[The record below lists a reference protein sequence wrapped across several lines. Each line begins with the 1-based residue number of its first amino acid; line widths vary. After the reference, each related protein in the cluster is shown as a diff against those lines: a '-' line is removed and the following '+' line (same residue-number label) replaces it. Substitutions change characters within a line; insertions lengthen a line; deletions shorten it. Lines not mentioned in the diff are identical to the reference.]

1 MSPPGDAHPAT
12 LAVRRTIGAQK
23 RSVFRRALRWIVPLV
38 LLAAA
43 VFAFRAL
50 RARAANRGPTFV
62 SEPARRA
69 DVQVT
74 VTATGTLEAVTT
86 VEVGAEVTG
95 RILELKAGEND
106 RVKKG
111 QVLAVID
118 PEQLQAAVAQA
129 AAQVASAEATILQA
143 KATVTES
150 GLALERAKKLR
161 EQGLLGQSDLDTAT
175 ATKQRADANLASAAA
190 GASLARAALKSA
202 KSRLDKA
209 TIYSPID
216 GVVLARLVEL
226 GQTVTAGFT
235 TPVLFRLAEDL
246 TRMQVKAAIDE
257 ADVGR
262 VRAGEEASFTVEAY
276 PERKFP
282 SSVKSLG
289 NDPKTSSNVVTYQ
302 AILVVDN
309 SEKLLRPG
317 MTCNATIVAD
327 TKKDVLVVPNA
338 ALRFTPP
345 AQSQGPPEKK
355 AATVG
360 EPKKHVWVLDP
371 ATPRPVPRAIEVKTG
386 ATDGLVTEIVSGEI
400 KPGTEVLVD
409 VKEQP

>member
-1 MSPPGDAHPAT
+1 MSQPDQAHPAT
-12 LAVRRTIGAQK
+12 VAVRRTIGAHK
-23 RSVFRRALRWIVPLV
+23 KSIWGRVVRWGIVVLVIVGCIVGLRAM
-38 LLAAA
+38 
-43 VFAFRAL
+43 
-50 RARAANRGPTFV
+50 RARAANRGPTFL
-62 SEPARRA
+62 SEPAHKA
-69 DVQVT
+69 DVLVT

-106 RVKKG
+106 KVKKG
-111 QVLAVID
+111 QILAVID

-129 AAQVASAEATILQA
+129 AAQVASADASILQA
-143 KATVTES
+143 KATVTEA
-150 GLALERAKKLR
+150 GLNLERAKKLR
-161 EQGLLGQSDLDTAT
+161 EQGLLGQSDLDTAV
-175 ATKQRADANLASAAA
+175 ASKARADANLASAVA
-190 GASLARAALKSA
+190 GSSLARAGLKQA

-257 ADVGR
+257 ADVGH
-262 VRAGEEASFTVEAY
+262 VHAGEQATFTVEAF

-282 SSVKSLG
+282 SSVQSLG

-309 SEKLLRPG
+309 GEKLLRPG
-317 MTCNATIVAD
+317 MTCNATIVAE

-345 AQSQGPPEKK
+345 AQGPQEDKK
-355 AATVG
+355 KATVG
-360 EPKKHVWVLDP
+360 EPKKHVYVLEGK
-371 ATPRPVPRAIEVKTG
+371 TPKAIEVKTG
-386 ATDGLVTEIVSGEI
+386 ASDGFVTEVFSDAI
-400 KPGTEVLVD
+400 KPGTEVIVD

>member
-1 MSPPGDAHPAT
+1 MSQPEQTHPST
-12 LAVRRTIGAQK
+12 EAVKRTIGAHK
-23 RSVFRRALRWIVPLV
+23 RSPFGRVMRWIVALLF
-38 LLAAA
+38 LLAVFGA
-43 VFAFRAL
+43 VRFL
-50 RARAANRGPTFV
+50 RARAAGKGPTFI
-62 SEPARRA
+62 SEPARKA

-95 RILELKAGEND
+95 RILQLKAAEND
-106 RVKKG
+106 KVKKG
-111 QVLAVID
+111 QILAVID

-129 AAQVASAEATILQA
+129 SAQVASADASILQA

-150 GLALERAKKLR
+150 GLNLERAKKLR
-161 EQGLLGQSDLDTAT
+161 EQGLLGQGDLDA
-175 ATKQRADANLASAAA
+175 AVASKQRADANLASAVA
-190 GASLARAALKSA
+190 GSSLARAALKSA

-282 SSVKSLG
+282 SSVQSLG

-302 AILVVDN
+302 AILAVDN
-309 SEKLLRPG
+309 GEKLLRPG
-317 MTCNATIVAD
+317 MTCNATIVSD
-327 TKKDVLVVPNA
+327 TKKDALVVPNA

-345 AQSQGPPEKK
+345 TQGPPSQEKK

-360 EPKKHVWVLDP
+360 EPKKHVWILEGK
-371 ATPRPVPRAIEVKTG
+371 TPKSIEVKTG
-386 ATDGLVTEIVSGEI
+386 ASDGLVTEIFSAEI

-409 VKEQP
+409 VKEQQP

>member
-1 MSPPGDAHPAT
+1 MSQPDQAHPAT
-12 LAVRRTIGAQK
+12 VAVRRTIGAQK
-23 RSVFRRALRWIVPLV
+23 KSIWGRVVRWGIVVLVIAGCIAGLRAM
-38 LLAAA
+38 
-43 VFAFRAL
+43 
-50 RARAANRGPTFV
+50 RARAANQGPVFV
-62 SEPARRA
+62 KEPAHKA
-69 DVQVT
+69 DVLVT

-106 RVKKG
+106 KVKKG
-111 QVLAVID
+111 QILAVID

-129 AAQVASAEATILQA
+129 AAQVASADAAILQA

-150 GLALERAKKLR
+150 GLNLERAKKLR
-161 EQGLLGQSDLDTAT
+161 EQGLLGQGDLDTAV
-175 ATKQRADANLASAAA
+175 ASKARADANLASAVA
-190 GASLARAALKSA
+190 GSSLARAALKQA

-257 ADVGR
+257 ADVGH
-262 VRAGEEASFTVEAY
+262 VRAGEQASFTVEAY

-282 SSVKSLG
+282 SSVQSLG

-309 SEKLLRPG
+309 GEKLLRPG
-317 MTCNATIVAD
+317 MTCNATIVAE

-338 ALRFTPP
+338 ALRYTPP
-345 AQSQGPPEKK
+345 TQGPPKEEKK
-355 AATVG
+355 ATVG
-360 EPKKHVWVLDP
+360 EPKKHVYVLDGK
-371 ATPRPVPRAIEVKTG
+371 TPKAIEVKTG
-386 ATDGLVTEIVSGEI
+386 ASDGFVTEIVSDQI